1 MNNYK
6 VLCLHNHLNNDNL
19 INILN
24 ILNKKTYSINK
35 FKYLFNKLYLLKFI
49 DIHSVYDYLHNFYI
63 ISRFLSKYNNYKYI
77 SQSLY
82 IVLLTQQMFTHTF
95 NLYIKDSKLFKNDL
109 I

>member
-19 INILN
+19 INMLN

-35 FKYLFNKLYLLKFI
+35 FKYFFNKLYLLKFI
-49 DIHSVYDYLHNFYI
+49 NMHSIYDYLHKFYI
-63 ISRFLSKYNNYKYI
+63 ISRFLSNYNNYKYI

-82 IVLLTQQMFTHTF
+82 ITSLTQQMFTHTY
-95 NLYIKDSKLFKNDL
+95 NLYIKNS
-109 I
+109 